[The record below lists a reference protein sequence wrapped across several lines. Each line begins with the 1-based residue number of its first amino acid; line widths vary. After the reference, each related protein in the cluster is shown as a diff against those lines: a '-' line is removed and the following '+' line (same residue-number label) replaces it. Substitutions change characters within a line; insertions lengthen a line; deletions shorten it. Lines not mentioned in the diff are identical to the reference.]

1 MEGVAFATIGINGH
15 FDITKKEVDVIID
28 LLNVFYAYTFILAV
42 VIRWRFGPLG
52 HPSPVLVQYLPFS
65 TVR

>member
-1 MEGVAFATIGINGH
+1 MAFATIGINGR

-28 LLNVFYAYTFILAV
+28 LLNVFNAYTFILAV

>member
-1 MEGVAFATIGINGH
+1 MEGVASATIGIN
-15 FDITKKEVDVIID
+15 DNKKKKKKEVDVIID
-28 LLNVFYAYTFILAV
+28 LLNVFNAYTFILAV